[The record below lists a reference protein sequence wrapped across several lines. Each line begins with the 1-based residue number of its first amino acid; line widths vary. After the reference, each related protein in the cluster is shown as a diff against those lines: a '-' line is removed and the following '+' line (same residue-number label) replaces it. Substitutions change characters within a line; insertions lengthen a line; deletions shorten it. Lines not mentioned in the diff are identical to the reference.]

1 MSVIDAISAATG
13 LDHDKAES
21 AAGAILGALRMSST
35 PETFAPIDKAIP
47 DVRGLIMRA
56 GPSMSGGRTGEI
68 LALVSELK
76 SSAGVVKLTAQLG
89 RAGISPEQV
98 AHTARALIE
107 FVKKQEGDA
116 SVAPLLAA
124 LPGFGDLVK

>member
-1 MSVIDAISAATG
+1 MTVVDAISAATG

-21 AAGAILGALRMSST
+21 AAGAILGAIRMSAT
-35 PETFAPIDKAIP
+35 PEHFAPIDKAIP
-47 DVRGLIMRA
+47 DVRGLILRA

-76 SSAGVVKLTAQLG
+76 SDAGVAKLSAQLG

-98 AHTARALIE
+98 AHTAKALID
-107 FVKKQEGDA
+107 FVKQQEGEA
-116 SVAPLLAA
+116 SVTPLLEA
-124 LPGFGDLVK
+124 LPGFRDLAK